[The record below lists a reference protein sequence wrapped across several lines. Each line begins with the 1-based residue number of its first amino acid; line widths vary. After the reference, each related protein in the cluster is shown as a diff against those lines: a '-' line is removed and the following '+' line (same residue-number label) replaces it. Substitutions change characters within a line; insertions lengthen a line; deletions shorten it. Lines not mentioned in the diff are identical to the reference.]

1 MACLEPKLLRKPKGD
16 WLCPECKG
24 ASPAGEDVDSAA
36 FPCMEDGPW
45 TDDPLNPT
53 LYTIPEEPLTEAQ
66 HALDQNLTLLP
77 DTAPPAPVDA
87 TPPCAAGIRG
97 STRVRKPVQRY
108 SPIFLMLHILK
119 CADTFIDNATIHGYE
134 PDPTTLSEALSSRN
148 ADEWV
153 AATVSEMTSLME
165 KGTFDIVDRT
175 PDMKPISAKWVFKSK
190 FDAFGFLV
198 KRKARLVCR
207 GFLQTYGVDYYDV
220 FSPVSKQATL
230 RTLLAYA
237 AANDL
242 EIEQI
247 DINVAFLNA
256 DLDETVYVD
265 IPPGLEGV
273 YPGKTMKLHKA
284 LYGLKQAPRV
294 WWLNISTFLSKH
306 GFVPTL
312 SDTCLFIKQGKHG
325 KVLLLVYVDD
335 ILCVGHK
342 SDVAEAI
349 ALIQSEYA
357 ADYMGAA
364 KSFLGQAISRDRS
377 KLTITLSQPQ
387 FVKDLAKKFTFDMG
401 HLKSVS
407 IPISPDYKPDSD
419 KAKTDKPMKPENN
432 NYASLVG
439 SLLYLANCTRPDI
452 SFAVGALSRH
462 LNSPQASHM
471 GKAKQLLRYVMNT
484 ADYGLTFGPSTSMSG
499 NSVELVGYS
508 DSDYGSNFLPLVPD
522 QSITRRSV
530 TGFIFLINGTPVAWQ
545 SRKQQTV
552 SRSTDEAEY
561 QAMATAA
568 SMGLW
573 LRKLLAEIEAPAKK
587 LQMFADNQAA
597 IEHVHSPG
605 SIRKS
610 KHVDITHQF
619 VLDRQTRG
627 DLDFTYVPSAD
638 NIADIF
644 TKGLVKETFE
654 KLRGMMGVHKIV

>member
-1 MACLEPKLLRKPKGD
+1 
-16 WLCPECKG
+16 
-24 ASPAGEDVDSAA
+24 
-36 FPCMEDGPW
+36 
-45 TDDPLNPT
+45 LNPI
-53 LYTIPEEPLTEAQ
+53 LYTIPEEPLIEAQ

-230 RTLLAYA
+230 RTLLVAYA

-284 LYGLKQAPRV
+284 LYGLPYTVSSRPPGFGGSTSLPFCLSMDLFLPCLTPACLSSRV
-294 WWLNISTFLSKH
+294 SMVRF
-306 GFVPTL
+306 
-312 SDTCLFIKQGKHG
+312 
-325 KVLLLVYVDD
+325 
-335 ILCVGHK
+335 
-342 SDVAEAI
+342 
-349 ALIQSEYA
+349 
-357 ADYMGAA
+357 
-364 KSFLGQAISRDRS
+364 SFLC
-377 KLTITLSQPQ
+377 TLIKSSVWDTSPM
-387 FVKDLAKKFTFDMG
+387 L
-401 HLKSVS
+401 LK
-407 IPISPDYKPDSD
+407 
-419 KAKTDKPMKPENN
+419 
-432 NYASLVG
+432 
-439 SLLYLANCTRPDI
+439 
-452 SFAVGALSRH
+452 
-462 LNSPQASHM
+462 
-471 GKAKQLLRYVMNT
+471 
-484 ADYGLTFGPSTSMSG
+484 
-499 NSVELVGYS
+499 
-508 DSDYGSNFLPLVPD
+508 PL
-522 QSITRRSV
+522 
-530 TGFIFLINGTPVAWQ
+530 
-545 SRKQQTV
+545 
-552 SRSTDEAEY
+552 
-561 QAMATAA
+561 
-568 SMGLW
+568 
-573 LRKLLAEIEAPAKK
+573 
-587 LQMFADNQAA
+587 
-597 IEHVHSPG
+597 H
-605 SIRKS
+605 
-610 KHVDITHQF
+610 
-619 VLDRQTRG
+619 
-627 DLDFTYVPSAD
+627 
-638 NIADIF
+638 
-644 TKGLVKETFE
+644 
-654 KLRGMMGVHKIV
+654 

>member
-1 MACLEPKLLRKPKGD
+1 MRFLDEGETFVPRPDDPSDPGPACAVCASKDEVYPSRVLLCDCTGCQNCAVAADNSTACFRAYHMACLEPKLLRKPKGD

-53 LYTIPEEPLTEAQ
+53 LYNIPEEPLIEAQ
-66 HALDQNLTLLP
+66 HA
-77 DTAPPAPVDA
+77 PAPVDA

-284 LYGLKQAPRV
+284 LYGLKQAPGFGGSTSLPFCLSMDLFLPCLTPACLSSRV
-294 WWLNISTFLSKH
+294 SMVRF
-306 GFVPTL
+306 
-312 SDTCLFIKQGKHG
+312 
-325 KVLLLVYVDD
+325 
-335 ILCVGHK
+335 
-342 SDVAEAI
+342 
-349 ALIQSEYA
+349 
-357 ADYMGAA
+357 
-364 KSFLGQAISRDRS
+364 SFLCTLMISSVWDTS
-377 KLTITLSQPQ
+377 LML
-387 FVKDLAKKFTFDMG
+387 
-401 HLKSVS
+401 LK
-407 IPISPDYKPDSD
+407 
-419 KAKTDKPMKPENN
+419 
-432 NYASLVG
+432 
-439 SLLYLANCTRPDI
+439 
-452 SFAVGALSRH
+452 
-462 LNSPQASHM
+462 
-471 GKAKQLLRYVMNT
+471 
-484 ADYGLTFGPSTSMSG
+484 
-499 NSVELVGYS
+499 
-508 DSDYGSNFLPLVPD
+508 PL
-522 QSITRRSV
+522 
-530 TGFIFLINGTPVAWQ
+530 
-545 SRKQQTV
+545 
-552 SRSTDEAEY
+552 
-561 QAMATAA
+561 
-568 SMGLW
+568 
-573 LRKLLAEIEAPAKK
+573 
-587 LQMFADNQAA
+587 
-597 IEHVHSPG
+597 H
-605 SIRKS
+605 
-610 KHVDITHQF
+610 
-619 VLDRQTRG
+619 
-627 DLDFTYVPSAD
+627 
-638 NIADIF
+638 
-644 TKGLVKETFE
+644 
-654 KLRGMMGVHKIV
+654 